1 MRTFI
6 ITIRLYTVY
15 SATMHANNNIVVLQ
29 MCRCLHIST
38 VSDNLDLLAHVEC
51 FSEWF
56 SEYAFSEWFSCS
68 EIEHSDRV
76 MV

>member
-1 MRTFI
+1 
-6 ITIRLYTVY
+6 
-15 SATMHANNNIVVLQ
+15 MHANNNIVVLQ

-56 SEYAFSEWFSCS
+56 SEYAFSEWFSMQR
-68 EIEHSDRV
+68 DRAQ
-76 MV
+76 